1 MQEVNIKYYKYRI
14 DSGYEHY
21 HTTNDKHKLVNSRNI
36 KSYIFNIEAQF
47 HLKYIESDEVV
58 FIFFSHSLLDVVRN
72 IIKDPFTQTILSN
85 VKNGTTKKVVLFCE
99 DMDWY
104 SDTEAVPEIIET
116 LNVLFG
122 NDIDKLYI
130 TLTNINWKFDWGNL
144 NVQYNLGCFPFVFG
158 LNYIEAYK
166 HDLSKLDRTKS
177 LFTNQNEPRAVRL
190 YFYKFLIDNNL
201 LDKFEY
207 SFFFKHSDK
216 KMLTWENVEGG
227 NDTLD
232 KIENFNFP
240 VKSFDNETND
250 DYYKKIKI
258 INFEKTSNSYIDINI
273 ETALFNKDFFGFSE
287 KTFKSIICKKPFII
301 FGSSHT
307 YKGLNE
313 LGFKTFPTL
322 INEEKLDSGFNDW
335 EFKERLQFFFD
346 EVKRVAEMDIET
358 IKEYYIDNLEI
369 CEFNYAHLLRL
380 IDKDYNTFK
389 NLITI

>member
-1 MQEVNIKYYKYRI
+1 MQEVNIKFYKYRLRDGYEYYNTI
-14 DSGYEHY
+14 DSKE
-21 HTTNDKHKLVNSRNI
+21 KLINSRNI
-36 KSYIFNIEAQF
+36 KSYIYNIESHFNI
-47 HLKYIESDEVV
+47 KYVESDEVV
-58 FIFFSHSLLDVVRN
+58 FIFFSHSFLDVVR
-72 IIKDPFTQTILSN
+72 TILVDPITQSIREN
-85 VKNGTTKKVVLFCE
+85 LKNGITKKVVLFCE

-104 SDTEAVPEIIET
+104 SDESGTTEIIKT
-116 LNVLFG
+116 LNTYFG

-144 NVQYNLGCFPFVFG
+144 NVIYNLGCFPFVFG
-158 LNYIEAYK
+158 LNYTESYK
-166 HDLSKLDRTKS
+166 YDLTKLDRPKS

-216 KMLTWENVEGG
+216 KMLNWTNLEGG
-227 NDTLD
+227 NDSLD

-240 VKSFDNETND
+240 VKAFDNETKD

-258 INFEKTSNSYIDINI
+258 INFEKTINSYIDVNI
-273 ETALFNKDFFGFSE
+273 ETALFNKEFFGFSE
-287 KTFKSIICKKPFII
+287 KAFKSIICKKPFII
-301 FGSSHT
+301 FGSAHT
-307 YKGLNE
+307 YKGLHQ

-322 INEEKLDSGFNDW
+322 INEEQLDSGFNDW

-346 EVKRVAEMDIET
+346 EVKRIANMDIEV
-358 IKEYYIDNLEI
+358 IKQYYIDSLEV
-369 CEFNYAHLLRL
+369 CEFNYKHLLGL
-380 IDKDYNTFK
+380 IYKDYNTFK